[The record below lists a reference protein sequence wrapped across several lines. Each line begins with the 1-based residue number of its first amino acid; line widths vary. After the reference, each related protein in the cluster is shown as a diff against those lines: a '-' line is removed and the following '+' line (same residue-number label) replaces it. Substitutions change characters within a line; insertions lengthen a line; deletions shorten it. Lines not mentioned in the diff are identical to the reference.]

1 MVMVMVVVGE
11 DVLHHVKG
19 RGNCPGGEMSGERAV
34 RNVSRGSRDTVEVRD
49 SIHGSGS
56 LCRKVNTV
64 IKRARTGKE
73 KFEMFV
79 LNWNW

>member
-34 RNVSRGSRDTVEVRD
+34 RNVSRGNVR
-49 SIHGSGS
+49 IPGHCWG
-56 LCRKVNTV
+56 
-64 IKRARTGKE
+64 A
-73 KFEMFV
+73 
-79 LNWNW
+79 W